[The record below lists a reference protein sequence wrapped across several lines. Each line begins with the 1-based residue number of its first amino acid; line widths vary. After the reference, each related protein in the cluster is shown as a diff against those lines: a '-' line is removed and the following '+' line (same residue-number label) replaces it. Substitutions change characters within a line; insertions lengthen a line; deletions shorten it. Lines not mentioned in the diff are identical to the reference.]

1 MRGTWRQSPKE
12 ESLEPLEQNAH
23 DTDARRKKLS
33 RRLIERRSS

>member
-1 MRGTWRQSPKE
+1 MRGIWRQSPKE

-33 RRLIERRSS
+33 RLIERRSS